1 MKLNFFFTKKK
12 PEHFLALD
20 IGAETVK
27 TLVFRKE
34 GQKKI
39 ILCQTLEYF
48 EEPELFENLDFPEE
62 ILEKTISRVIDQI
75 PKIVK
80 LKPKNIFLGLP
91 TNILIAKIVSQNFER
106 KTPKEPISQ
115 SENKKIGEEIFRCVR
130 NKITQEFSQKTGLL
144 PQDFHFSNFKILETK
159 IDGYEVPSILN
170 LSGQNLEFK
179 VLAVFLSRF
188 QLEKIERIRQNLN
201 LKILKIVHPAENLD
215 YLFPNEK
222 INAVYLD
229 IGGKITNIFLV
240 EKGKLTGISQFKQGG
255 INFTEKIYR
264 QLGISFS
271 EARILKEN
279 YSQSLLSEKVQKRV
293 KEIFSDVLQSW
304 FENLKEN
311 LKNFPQ
317 KLLPANFFL
326 FGGGSLLPDIS
337 EILENGDWANL
348 TFISKPKIEII
359 YPQKLKDV
367 KDKNQ
372 ILKGPQDIPLILLFY
387 E

>member
-1 MKLNFFFTKKK
+1 MKLNFFFKKK
-12 PEHFLALD
+12 KLENFCILD
-20 IGAETVK
+20 IGTETVK
-27 TLVFRKE
+27 TLVFKKE
-34 GQKKI
+34 NNKNI
-39 ILCQTLEYF
+39 ILGRVSEYF
-48 EEPELFENLDFPEE
+48 EGAEIFENLDFPEE
-62 ILEKTISRVIDQI
+62 ILEKTISSSIDQI
-75 PKIVK
+75 SKTA
-80 LKPKNIFLGLP
+80 KPKNIFLGLP
-91 TNILIAKIVSQNFER
+91 ANVLIAKIVSQNFER
-106 KTPKEPISQ
+106 KTPKESISQ
-115 SENKKIGEEIFRCVR
+115 SENKKIGEEIFRCVK

-159 IDGYEVPSILN
+159 IDGYEVPSIQNLN
-170 LSGQNLEFK
+170 GRNLEFK

-188 QLEKIERIRQNLN
+188 QLEKIEKICQNLN

-240 EKGKLTGISQFKQGG
+240 EKGKLTGISQFNQGG
-255 INFTEKIYR
+255 IHFTEKIYR

-293 KEIFSDVLQSW
+293 KEIFSDTPQRWLD
-304 FENLKEN
+304 NLKEN
-311 LKNFPQ
+311 LKKFPQ

-337 EILENGDWANL
+337 EILENGDWADL
-348 TFISKPKIEII
+348 TFISKLKIEIL
-359 YPQKLKDV
+359 YPQKLKNIEDE
-367 KDKNQ
+367 NQ
-372 ILKGPQDIPLILLFY
+372 ILKSPQDIPLILPR
-387 E
+387 